1 MTIIV
6 AIAIIVRR
14 DAAQSRMMGAF
25 IEPSDARRECGGFGK
40 NGRCALADARDR

>member
-25 IEPSDARRECGGFGK
+25 IEPSRTKGDARRES
-40 NGRCALADARDR
+40 

>member
-14 DAAQSRMMGAF
+14 DAAQSRMMGVF
-25 IEPSDARRECGGFGK
+25 IEPSRTKGGDARRES
-40 NGRCALADARDR
+40 